1 MRDPADVIADALY
14 RLGLDQGN
22 DAANGAVDVLLALRD
37 EYGWALEHGIARPFI
52 PVPVACGLRGGHRRS
67 RCAGRHHQPIRP

>member
-37 EYGWALEHGIARPFI
+37 EYGWALEHGPCLQWDDKGCGIARPFI
-52 PVPVACGLRGGHRRS
+52 PVPVPEGAAS
-67 RCAGRHHQPIRP
+67 